1 MNLAMNR
8 SREEQAALDSLQL
21 AEGMSEDDILRG
33 KLLEHIQGGTTQV
46 AIAKALGF
54 SSSALNM
61 YLKGT
66 YTSPEKIRHALKGY
80 FKTKGNQQEA
90 IKLPELAETTI
101 YQEVTAVVEYAHKQ
115 RDIGVLYG
123 PAGIGKTTA
132 LRAYQEITPQTLY
145 ITANQTLSGSRAIL
159 EEILQQLGK
168 PEAGSARRM
177 MLTIVNTLKDSG
189 RLLIIDEAQHLSLR
203 ALETMRAIYDECG
216 IAVILAGNESVYG
229 NMTGKSAAPF
239 AQLYSRV
246 GIQRSLSGKVRM
258 NDIAAVLGTEIG
270 EESLA
275 YLHKIALRPGGLR
288 VVVKLYI
295 LAKTIANRQDQE
307 LTLDHLK
314 AAQDFMLQ
322 SRVS

>member
-8 SREEQAALDSLQL
+8 NMEEQAALDSLQL
-21 AEGMSEDDILRG
+21 AEGMSEDDILRE
-33 KLLEHIQGGTTQV
+33 KLTNHLKGDVRQV
-46 AIAKALGF
+46 EVAKALGF
-54 SSSALNM
+54 GPSALNM

-66 YTSPEKIRHALKGY
+66 YKSPEKIRNALKGY
-80 FKTKGNQQEA
+80 FKTRGQQEGA
-90 IKLPELAETTI
+90 IELPELAATTI
-101 YQEVTAVVEYAHKQ
+101 YEEVTAVVEYAHRQ

-177 MLTIVNTLKDSG
+177 MQTIVNTLKDSG

-203 ALETMRAIYDECG
+203 ALETVRAIYDECG